1 MLAAN
6 MQYCTAELVCVQV
19 DSEVQH
25 YLQAVVHAN
34 AATTL
39 SNACRYNSFCCCSA
53 AVTEP
58 KTCQLNDSY
67 TSEIA
72 MTANQVTQLTMLQ
85 VSAAVIE
92 AGRIDLQQHAA
103 IQVSATLY
111 CSSFQCSFII

>member
-1 MLAAN
+1 MPTQLQQCQMPAAI
-6 MQYCTAELVCVQV
+6 TVF
-19 DSEVQH
+19 
-25 YLQAVVHAN
+25 VV
-34 AATTL
+34 AA
-39 SNACRYNSFCCCSA
+39 A

-58 KTCQLNDSY
+58 KTCQLNDSH

-103 IQVSATLY
+103 IQV
-111 CSSFQCSFII
+111 